1 MDYTINVLVIVNLI
15 LCLYFIYISCNLLIE
30 KFDVKSPTDM
40 SHNHYSDVSDVA
52 NNEGCGGDSCGLC
65 VEYNNHCNFDND
77 NCCAGFSCMESVV
90 QIPSFKFVSGKIVSY
105 NRSVNITRC
114 E

>member
-40 SHNHYSDVSDVA
+40 SHNHYSY
-52 NNEGCGGDSCGLC
+52 NEGCEGESCGTPQY
-65 VEYNNHCNFDND
+65 V
-77 NCCAGFSCMESVV
+77 
-90 QIPSFKFVSGKIVSY
+90 
-105 NRSVNITRC
+105 
-114 E
+114 

>member
-52 NNEGCGGDSCGLC
+52 NNEGCGSLC
-65 VEYNNHCNFDND
+65 VQQQQPPPQEPQPPTCINNLYEPCTIDRG
-77 NCCAGFSCMESVV
+77 CCGELRC
-90 QIPSFKFVSGKIVSY
+90 IPHGNGTLATCRISF
-105 NRSVNITRC
+105 
-114 E
+114 